1 MLNKQLVVARV
12 RKRQPADRT
21 RWWRRVRL
29 SSSRGRGVRP
39 RIHCLLPLV
48 LGRVPDLLLHQ
59 PGTCTGT
66 IDDDASDGSG
76 TAPTEA
82 ISCRKKTLD
91 LKESAITGDVEPC
104 FDGDPIVELIPKL
117 MRGIVPRS
125 WPQDHP
131 ILERLSLPGKCD
143 SRNKRV
149 WKNFLSATTKRQDQ
163 RAQNLTP
170 RVDQKCSKEVPLAYP
185 FSDKKIQLVK
195 CVLTPQKGN

>member
-1 MLNKQLVVARV
+1 MPATDQERL
-12 RKRQPADRT
+12 RQ
-21 RWWRRVRL
+21 
-29 SSSRGRGVRP
+29 RP
-39 RIHCLLPLV
+39 
-48 LGRVPDLLLHQ
+48 
-59 PGTCTGT
+59 
-66 IDDDASDGSG
+66 
-76 TAPTEA
+76 
-82 ISCRKKTLD
+82 CRKKKLD